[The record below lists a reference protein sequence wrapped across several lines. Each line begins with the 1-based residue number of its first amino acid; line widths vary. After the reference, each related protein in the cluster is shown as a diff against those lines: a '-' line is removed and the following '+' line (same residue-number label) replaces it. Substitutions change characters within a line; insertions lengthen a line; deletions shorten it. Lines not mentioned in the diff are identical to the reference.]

1 MKIFGSPL
9 GIFALT
15 SVGGSLLFLMLVR
28 RPMLD
33 DVSARSLVLA
43 HAAIGAP
50 ASSQA
55 QTKSTATPGAV
66 VAEPGRRVAP
76 PQACVF
82 DRPPAA
88 GVERFKIAYVRV
100 RLSSAP
106 DDLRST
112 ELGRLDRGDEV
123 ELVDS
128 FEGYLQVRTPTGV
141 TGWIHRNALTSG
153 ANANDD

>member
-1 MKIFGSPL
+1 LTTPL

-33 DVSARSLVLA
+33 DVSPRSLLLA
-43 HAAIGAP
+43 HAAVGAP
-50 ASSQA
+50 ASSQDPTTSA
-55 QTKSTATPGAV
+55 VAPRAAVARPGRAV
-66 VAEPGRRVAP
+66 VP
-76 PQACVF
+76 PQTRVF
-82 DRPPAA
+82 DRPPAD

-100 RLSSAP
+100 RLSSFP

-112 ELGRLDRGDEV
+112 ELGRLHRGDEV

-141 TGWIHRNALTSG
+141 TGWIHRNALTGG
-153 ANANDD
+153 ANTNDG